1 MGNLLYI
8 IALILIIVWTI
19 GFLGYSTDG
28 IIHVLLIVAVIAII
42 IRLFQ
47 LSFGE

>member
-8 IALILIIVWTI
+8 IALVLVIVWTI
-19 GFLGYSTDG
+19 GFLGYNIGG
-28 IIHVLLIVAVIAII
+28 IINVLLVIAVIGII

-47 LSFGE
+47 ISFGN